1 MMRCLHVGG
10 ISNRA
15 PAFSDY
21 RQLKKIT
28 VLVRV
33 LSCSLCRLNRY
44 ATYPSALPAE
54 PNGARHNLSG
64 ILNLRYFFCSQYCS
78 VASNGILLLPRMNST
93 PSPRIHEIISRPRWP
108 CRTLPYRPKRI
119 LASPSSASSAA
130 LEEHYSIAHYLDADT
145 SVRVM

>member
-1 MMRCLHVGG
+1 MMRCPHVGG

-15 PAFSDY
+15 PASSDY

-54 PNGARHNLSG
+54 SNEARHNLSG
-64 ILNLRYFFCSQYCS
+64 ISNPRYLFSSQYCS

-93 PSPRIHEIISRPRWP
+93 PSPRIHENHNSSTLAVSYYTVPTKANLRFPKLRFERRAR
-108 CRTLPYRPKRI
+108 RTLQLSTFTWMLIPV
-119 LASPSSASSAA
+119 LG
-130 LEEHYSIAHYLDADT
+130 
-145 SVRVM
+145 